1 MNDAVGVEDGEDLT
15 FEQRTDRSFQILSRL
30 MVAQN
35 RYTSIT
41 PPLITVPAF
50 YMGLAIHLLQVS
62 NRPNFIV
69 TAFHSLYFHS
79 L

>member
-1 MNDAVGVEDGEDLT
+1 MNDAVEVEDGEDLT
-15 FEQRTDRSFQILSRL
+15 FEQRTDPSFQILSRL

-35 RYTSIT
+35 RNTSIT
-41 PPLITVPAF
+41 LPLITVPAF
-50 YMGLAIHLLQVS
+50 YIELASHLLQVS
-62 NRPNFIV
+62 NRPYFIV